1 MAADEVYERTRRHR
15 DKNLA
20 GHMLRVARL
29 RDADTDLDIPWI
41 EKHIAKGFCAVSGIP
56 FQVKTAGE
64 NQVNPWQ
71 PSIDRLNQERG
82 YTKRNCRMVCLIYNL
97 ARNQF
102 RDADVM
108 TLADALVS
116 RRDEK
121 IKK

>member
-1 MAADEVYERTRRHR
+1 MAENYERQRKYR
-15 DKNLA
+15 DNNPA
-20 GHMLRVARL
+20 QRILRVVRAR
-29 RDADTDLDIPWI
+29 DEDTDLDVEWI
-41 EKHIAKGFCAVSGIP
+41 ELQIAKGHCSASNIP
-56 FQVKTAGE
+56 FQIKTSGE
-64 NQVNPWQ
+64 YHANPWQ
-71 PSIDRLNQERG
+71 PSVDRLDPTKG

-116 RRDEK
+116 RRNAR